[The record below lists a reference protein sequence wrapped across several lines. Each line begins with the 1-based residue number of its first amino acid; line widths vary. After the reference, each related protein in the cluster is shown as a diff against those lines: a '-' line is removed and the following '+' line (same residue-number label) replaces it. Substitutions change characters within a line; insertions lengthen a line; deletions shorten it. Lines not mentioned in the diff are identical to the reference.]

1 MGILVSILVLS
12 VLIIFHEFGH
22 FVAAR
27 YFGVKVEEFGLGMPI
42 LVTKPWFQKKFGDTN
57 YSFYPMLLG
66 GFVRMK
72 GQDDFDPTQKSEDED
87 SYQSKK
93 PWQKIIILL
102 AGPFANLLLAFLLYI
117 AIAYLGAEKLA
128 PKIGNLSPDFPA
140 SLAGV
145 EINDTIRSINGEN
158 ILTWDDLSDII
169 KNSNG
174 SLDITVQRGNE
185 LKSFI
190 VEPKLSETKN
200 IFGETISKNL
210 IGIAPAREFVTLQ
223 FNSLSEVMSYAWSET
238 IKATD
243 LIVKSLQKLIS
254 GIIPADQ
261 MGGIVSIVQVTSQ
274 ATAIGITT
282 LFALAALISV
292 NLGVLNLLPI
302 PALDGGHII
311 FNIYEIIFR
320 RPPSEKVFYAL
331 TVFGWG
337 FLLSLMAFTTFN
349 DISRIIGAD

>member
-42 LVTKPWFQKKFGDTN
+42 IISKPWFKKKFGDTT

-72 GQDDFDPTQKSEDED
+72 GQDDFDPKQKSEDYD
-87 SYQSKK
+87 SYQAKK

-117 AIAYLGAEKLA
+117 AIAYIGAEKLA
-128 PKIGNLSPDFPA
+128 PKVGHLSPDFPA
-140 SLAGV
+140 AMAGV
-145 EINDTIRSINGEN
+145 EVNDTIRSINGYE
-158 ILTWDDLSDII
+158 IVTWDDLSDII
-169 KNSNG
+169 KESNG
-174 SLDITVQRGNE
+174 ALDITVERENQI
-185 LKSFI
+185 KSFI
-190 VEPKLSETKN
+190 IIPKLSETKN
-200 IFGETISKNL
+200 IFGETVTRNL
-210 IGIAPAREFVTLQ
+210 VGIAPAREFVTLE
-223 FNSLSEVMSYAWSET
+223 FHSLSEILSHAWKET
-238 IKATD
+238 VAATD

-274 ATAIGITT
+274 ATAIGLTT

-311 FNIYEIIFR
+311 FNLYEIIFKR
-320 RPPSEKVFYAL
+320 APSEKVFYTL
-331 TVFGWG
+331 TVIGWV
-337 FLLSLMAFTTFN
+337 FLLSLMVFTTFN

>member
-1 MGILVSILVLS
+1 MGIFVSILVLS

-22 FVAAR
+22 FIAAR
-27 YFGVKVEEFGLGMPI
+27 YFGVRVEEFGLGMPLI
-42 LVTKPWFQKKFGDTN
+42 INKPWFKKKFGDTT

-72 GQDDFDPTQKSEDED
+72 GQDDFDPTQSNLDND
-87 SYQSKK
+87 SYQAKK

-117 AIAYLGAEKLA
+117 AIAYLGAEKVA
-128 PKIGNLSPDFPA
+128 PKIGHISPDFPA
-140 SLAGV
+140 AIAGV
-145 EINDTIRSINGEN
+145 EINDTIRTING
-158 ILTWDDLSDII
+158 IDITTWDDLSDII
-169 KNSNG
+169 KNSEGALN
-174 SLDITVQRGNE
+174 ITIERENQ
-185 LKSFI
+185 LKSFTI
-190 VEPKLSETKN
+190 LPKLSKTKN
-200 IFGETISKNL
+200 IFGETISKKL
-210 IGIAPAREFVTLQ
+210 VGIAPAREFVTLQ
-223 FNSLSEVMSYAWSET
+223 FHSPTEVLKYAWEET
-238 IKATD
+238 VSATD

-274 ATAIGITT
+274 ATAIGLTT

-311 FNIYEIIFR
+311 FNLYEIIFR
-320 RPPSEKVFYAL
+320 RAPSEKVFYAL
-331 TVFGWG
+331 TVFGWV

-349 DISRIIGAD
+349 DISRIIAAD